1 MVKTC
6 GTIPITTLDTRAL
19 RKLLK
24 GLGNGAM
31 VITENGNYHQS
42 IAEEAKLCWY
52 VGIGGSKKRLFYTEE
67 DKAELE
73 PDGEIA
79 FFKLETPVLC
89 IIRP

>member
-1 MVKTC
+1 MSK
-6 GTIPITTLDTRAL
+6 LDAGAL

-24 GLGNGAM
+24 GLGNGAI

-52 VGIGGSKKRLFYTEE
+52 IGLGGDNKKRLFFTEE
-67 DKAELE
+67 ERAELE
-73 PDGEIA
+73 PQGEIA

-89 IIRP
+89 IVRP